1 MPTTRVDRG
10 RANAAGRALVCALV
24 WALSTLNWAS
34 VQARSEDQSATAS
47 PSGAADATLQ
57 PVQELKKVSFEA
69 LLDIEVTTVA
79 RTESTVG
86 QSPAAVSVITQEDIR
101 RSGATMIPELLRS
114 VPGMNVA
121 RIDNN
126 KWAISARGFNQRF
139 FGKML
144 VRIDG
149 RTLYNPFTSGV
160 YWDAVDYPLEDIDRI
175 EVIRGPR
182 AGVWGA
188 NAVNGIVNIITKQAK
203 DTPGGLLVGGG
214 GAQEQGFGTFRY
226 GGTAG
231 SHVFYRVYGKGFSRD
246 EQFSGGGDPHDAWS
260 GGSGGFRMDWQP
272 NEMNLVAFE
281 GDYLHSV
288 ADRRDVRAQPTP
300 PYSFDNFDTET
311 TDNVNILGRW
321 KRTIN
326 EDSTWTLQVYWDTFR
341 RFPDNL
347 EIPFRWDTHDVDFQ
361 HQFAVGKRQ
370 KLLWGTGYR
379 LVKSALGRSER
390 DHGFLFHAVEERHAD
405 QTFIVYLQDELDLV
419 EDALKLS
426 LNSRFEHNDFTG
438 FEIQPGAQLLFTPTK
453 QHTFWASVARAVRT
467 PNLNEFYAE
476 PRLLPSATSP
486 PVFPRQTANVDLR
499 AESVLAYQAG
509 FRAQATPSLS
519 FDTALF
525 YNVYDDLV
533 AVRPGAPQP
542 GPAGFDLPIAQIN
555 GLNADT
561 YGAELSATWRLL
573 ETWRLNG
580 GYTLLNMNLHRE
592 AGLPASSEAAEG
604 QSPRH
609 QVNLHSSVDLPRHVE
624 LDLVG
629 RWVDRLSGFNPS
641 GVPGVADGV
650 PSYFSFDARLA
661 WRARTN
667 LEIAAVGQNLLDD
680 HHAEFGT
687 SPLVRSPLVE
697 IRRGVYGK
705 VTWRF

>member
-1 MPTTRVDRG
+1 MTADPRL
-10 RANAAGRALVCALV
+10 AKAAGRSVVCAL
-24 WALSTLNWAS
+24 ALTLSTLNCWAG
-34 VQARSEDQSATAS
+34 VQARSEEQSATAP
-47 PSGAADATLQ
+47 PSGATDATPQ
-57 PVQELKKVSFEA
+57 TVQELKKLSYEDLFN
-69 LLDIEVTTVA
+69 IEVTTVS
-79 RTESTVG
+79 RTDSTVG
-86 QSPAAVSVITQEDIR
+86 QSPAAISVITQEDIR

-144 VRIDG
+144 VQIDG

-188 NAVNGIVNIITKQAK
+188 NAVNGIVNIITKSAK
-203 DTPGGLLVGGG
+203 DTQGRLLVGGSG
-214 GAQEQGFGTFRY
+214 IQEQGFGTFRY

-231 SHVFYRVYGKGFSRD
+231 SNLFYRVYGKGFNRD
-246 EQFSGGGDPHDAWS
+246 EQFSANGESHDAWS
-260 GGSGGFRMDWQP
+260 EERGGFRMDWQP
-272 NEMNLVAFE
+272 NDMNLVTFQ

-300 PYSFDNFDTET
+300 PYSFDNFDTEKT
-311 TDNVNILGRW
+311 HNVNLLGRW

-326 EDSTWTLQVYWDTFR
+326 DDSSWTLQVYWDTFH
-341 RFPDNL
+341 RFSDNL
-347 EIPFRWDTHDVDFQ
+347 EIPFRWDTSDVDFQ
-361 HQFAVGKRQ
+361 HQFSVGKRQ

-379 LVKSALGRSER
+379 LVNSSLGNSER
-390 DHGFLFHAVEERHAD
+390 DNGFLFHTVEERHAD
-405 QTFIVYLQDELDLV
+405 QTFSVYLQDEITLAM
-419 EDALKLS
+419 DALKLS

-476 PRLLPSATSP
+476 PRLLPSSTVP
-486 PVFPRQTANVDLR
+486 PVFPRQDANLDIR
-499 AESVLAYQAG
+499 SETVLAYQLG
-509 FRAQATPSLS
+509 YRAQATTSLF

-525 YNVYDDLV
+525 YNVYGDLV
-533 AVRPGAPQP
+533 TVRPGAPQP
-542 GPAGFDLPIAQIN
+542 GPSGFDLPLAQIN
-555 GLNADT
+555 GLNAET
-561 YGAELSATWRLL
+561 HGAELSTTWRLL
-573 ETWRLNG
+573 ESWRLNG
-580 GYTLLNMNLHRE
+580 GYTLLKMNLHRDV
-592 AGLPASSEAAEG
+592 GLPASSEAAEG

-609 QVNLHSSVDLPRHVE
+609 QVNLQCFFDVTRDVG
-624 LDLVG
+624 LDLLG

-641 GVPGVADGV
+641 GVPGVADGI

-661 WRARTN
+661 WRARKN
-667 LEIAAVGQNLLDD
+667 LEVSVVGQNLLDN
-680 HHAEFGT
+680 HHPEFGT

-697 IRRGVYGK
+697 IRRAVYGK
-705 VTWRF
+705 TAWSF